1 MLSLRGFWSRHRR
14 KILVSLGIAGGGY
27 FLYKLY
33 ESQARRFSDSEQQLE
48 GARQVDELIK
58 NQLQVHFEN
67 IQRISDTTTLPYA
80 MHCLQSSVSENL
92 DLSPLTDK
100 LIHGKGQSSALPLKE
115 KLELWE
121 RLKILSFTRAAA
133 SLWSMTLLCLYVR
146 VQVNILGRQLYLDIA
161 RDFEDSQPLR
171 ILSQTEGMVSPRPL
185 LLLAVD
191 ASQLLP
197 ISNLD
202 GTRQT
207 RIQKHDRG
215 MDFST
220 SLEITNKLVLAPRN
234 SPALDGNMSL
244 ACSIVEEDGVAHS
257 YQVLAKKSSLC
268 GDEDEVDSFK
278 SHGRQAFLATADY
291 LATYGI
297 NSLIMNM
304 QNAAMEVLKDKQLKE
319 TISMAQL
326 CEIMIQILDMFMN
339 IGSLNYWITYLVP
352 ENVSCY
358 KQQIAMSANG
368 FEDASLFMDA
378 TKLDQL
384 LFETRSVLSRYANIC
399 NIHIHVAY
407 IFQKEHA
414 GCGKCELDLSMIL
427 KDLFQDFGKIVDISL
442 KKVVEVLVNDISVQV
457 PGTSSV
463 GVPLAKLLPQITRLS
478 LPLLDEPRRNKFV
491 QVIQNLPE
499 VELFY
504 TLLYANMPTDSNG
517 LTSV

>member
-161 RDFEDSQPLR
+161 RDFEDSQPL
-171 ILSQTEGMVSPRPL
+171 
-185 LLLAVD
+185 
-191 ASQLLP
+191 
-197 ISNLD
+197 
-202 GTRQT
+202 
-207 RIQKHDRG
+207 
-215 MDFST
+215 
-220 SLEITNKLVLAPRN
+220 
-234 SPALDGNMSL
+234 
-244 ACSIVEEDGVAHS
+244 
-257 YQVLAKKSSLC
+257 
-268 GDEDEVDSFK
+268 DEVDSFK

-384 LFETRSVLSRYANIC
+384 LFETRSVLS
-399 NIHIHVAY
+399 
-407 IFQKEHA
+407 
-414 GCGKCELDLSMIL
+414 S
-427 KDLFQDFGKIVDISL
+427 QDFGKIVDISL

>member
-1 MLSLRGFWSRHRR
+1 MLSLRSFWSRHRR

-33 ESQARRFSDSEQQLE
+33 ESQARRFSDSEQELE

-161 RDFEDSQPLR
+161 RDFEDSQPLGV
-171 ILSQTEGMVSPRPL
+171 T
-185 LLLAVD
+185 
-191 ASQLLP
+191 
-197 ISNLD
+197 
-202 GTRQT
+202 TR
-207 RIQKHDRG
+207 
-215 MDFST
+215 
-220 SLEITNKLVLAPRN
+220 APRN

-244 ACSIVEEDGVAHS
+244 VCSHVEEDGVAHS
-257 YQVLAKKSSLC
+257 YRVLAKKSSLC

-326 CEIMIQILDMFMN
+326 REIMIQILDMFMN

-384 LFETRSVLSRYANIC
+384 LVETRSVLSRYANIC

-414 GCGKCELDLSMIL
+414 GCGKRELDLSMIL

-491 QVIQNLPE
+491 EVIQNLPE

-517 LTSV
+517 LTTV